1 MFPYVALLCPKV
13 GLYCSKAESR
23 VPGGGWWW
31 VVVVQTNNHVKP
43 NFRWIVLGCF
53 GVVLWLS
60 CGFDNLKLTKSPYF
74 LWKPNLT
81 QWWTFKENSTQLNLT
96 YGFWLWSSP
105 ACFIYSW
112 RIVMILYYLVVFV
125 LCVWFDQ
132 VLHLVVK
139 MSYTIF
145 PTLCTGLTLIQY

>member
-43 NFRWIVLGCF
+43 NFRWIALGCF

-81 QWWTFKENSTQLNLT
+81 QWWTFKENSTQFNLT
-96 YGFWLWSSP
+96 FGFWLWSSP
-105 ACFIYSW
+105 ACFNLFSIQKKFFQNLSSIISTIWHTVLTTHPPTHPNGKVY
-112 RIVMILYYLVVFV
+112 FV
-125 LCVWFDQ
+125 ENRQALLF
-132 VLHLVVK
+132 
-139 MSYTIF
+139 
-145 PTLCTGLTLIQY
+145 